1 MRRSFV
7 RKYFGTNEPAAF
19 SYFLMVLRA
28 KPVRFAIALI
38 EILSRILMRLTLP
51 NMSIVITS
59 TPGLESK
66 QVD

>member
-1 MRRSFV
+1 MRRSFA
-7 RKYFGTNEPAAF
+7 RKYFGTTEPGAF
-19 SYFLMVLRA
+19 SHFLMVLRA

-59 TPGLESK
+59 TPCLKSK